1 MLLDV
6 KDWNILKYV
15 LQQANIE
22 KLRTLALEMPVF
34 ALGEQGT

>member
-1 MLLDV
+1 MILDI

-22 KLRTLALEMPVF
+22 ELHTLALEIPVF
-34 ALGEQGT
+34 ALGEQGM